1 MKKEG
6 INNIFFIQKIKKYLA
21 EDELKKSISEILIFL
36 KKKDTSLYDIA
47 IIQSSFYNSIEKQLI
62 IDTVNYETAQQNKAK
77 IMKGIFFLLDKIGRL
92 EEYSQLGKDV
102 TKIETNNSTELNLL
116 SEQSEE
122 INKQIFELQLNFSSC
137 PSKDKFIIKKEIKN
151 LRELKRKIDN
161 KLKKK

>member
-137 PSKDKFIIKKEIKN
+137 SSKDKFIIKKEIKN